1 MLFSELKK
9 KKNASLNIAQF
20 LLPVPFFYVC
30 FYTVFALGG
39 SLILFDTFP
48 ASSLSGMSFIPHK

>member
-9 KKNASLNIAQF
+9 KYASFTIAQF
-20 LLPVPFFYVC
+20 LLQMPFFYVC

-48 ASSLSGMSFIPHK
+48 VSSLSGMSFIPHK